1 MPMGCQLPIIRL
13 LAGLLLAATLTA
25 CPPDTPS
32 DVVDLPVVAPTPPPG
47 GADPST
53 FRERVFY
60 ELWVRSYQDS
70 NGDGIG
76 DLKGLEQRLDMLAK
90 LGIGGIWL
98 MPTFPSPLQ
107 DSGYDVANYRDVHP
121 DYGSVADLERVIE
134 AAHDRGMLVW
144 LDMVFNHVSDLHPWF
159 QNALTNPAA
168 PTRDWFVWSPE
179 PTTRC
184 VDVPNQFTPFGTDRW
199 TWSDEIG
206 AWYFHQFYP
215 RQPDLNFRN
224 PAVQEELLDTLRYWM
239 DLGVDGFRFDVPDRF
254 FENGHRCAMQPETV
268 EFHGRMR
275 ELISGRGRLDRGF
288 VGEIWGV
295 QDEVR
300 TFFGPAGDPA
310 IFAFE
315 WLAALWTGAVV
326 GESGTVLA
334 KAART
339 HLAGLPA
346 ESRWGLILGN
356 HDTPRIG
363 SIAGG
368 DVSRL
373 KLAAALQ
380 LTLPGIPFVWAGE
393 ELGLEMGT
401 SFLVDGRDGARTP
414 MPWEAD
420 APGLGFTTADT
431 PFLAFS
437 PDSAA
442 KAQDR
447 QAADPESLWH
457 WYRRLIMLRNAEPA
471 LHGAEYRELAADG
484 NIYVFERGQGQDR
497 RIVAFNL
504 SRTAS
509 RRWVGPAVEADDLL
523 GGGRHRLRDLHL
535 PPASVRILA
544 PR

>member
-1 MPMGCQLPIIRL
+1 MALL
-13 LAGLLLAATLTA
+13 LAGCPAAPLPDA
-25 CPPDTPS
+25 AAMLPPI
-32 DVVDLPVVAPTPPPG
+32 VAAAPPG
-47 GADPST
+47 GADPAS

-60 ELWVRSYQDS
+60 ELWVRSYQDGD
-70 NGDGIG
+70 GDGIG
-76 DLKGLEQRLDMLAK
+76 DLAGLERRLDALAE

-107 DSGYDVANYRDVHP
+107 DSGYDVADYRDVHP
-121 DYGSVADLERVIE
+121 DYGNVDDLRRFIA
-134 AAHDRGMLVW
+134 AAHERGILVW
-144 LDMVFNHVSDLHPWF
+144 LDMVFNHVSDVHPWF
-159 QNALTNPAA
+159 RSALTDPAS
-168 PTRDWFVWSPE
+168 PTHDWFVWSAE

-199 TWSDEIG
+199 TWSSDVG

-224 PAVQEELLDTLRYWM
+224 PAVQDELLDVLRYWM
-239 DLGVDGFRFDVPDRF
+239 DLGVDGFRFDVPDRY

-268 EFHGRMR
+268 AFHGRMR

-300 TFFGPAGDPA
+300 TFFGPGGNPA

-315 WLAALWTGAVV
+315 WMAAIYSGVLV

-334 KAART
+334 AAART
-339 HLAGLPA
+339 HLAGLPR

-356 HDTPRIG
+356 HDTPRIA
-363 SIAGG
+363 SVAGG

-380 LTLPGIPFVWAGE
+380 LTLPGIPFIWAGE
-393 ELGLEMGT
+393 ELGLEMGADVI
-401 SFLVDGRDGARTP
+401 VDGRDGARTP
-414 MPWEAD
+414 IPWEAD
-420 APGLGFTTADT
+420 APGLGFTTAEA

-437 PDSAA
+437 ADSASKAHDRQKADPDS
-442 KAQDR
+442 
-447 QAADPESLWH
+447 LWN
-457 WYRRLIMLRNAEPA
+457 WYRRLIMLRNSQPA
-471 LHGAEYRELAADG
+471 LQGADYRELAADG
-484 NIYVFERGQGQDR
+484 DIYVFERGLGPQR

-504 SRTAS
+504 SRTRE
-509 RRWVGPAVEADDLL
+509 RRWTGPVGEADDLL
-523 GGGRHRLRDLHL
+523 GGGRYRLDDLHL
-535 PPASVRILA
+535 PAAGVRILA